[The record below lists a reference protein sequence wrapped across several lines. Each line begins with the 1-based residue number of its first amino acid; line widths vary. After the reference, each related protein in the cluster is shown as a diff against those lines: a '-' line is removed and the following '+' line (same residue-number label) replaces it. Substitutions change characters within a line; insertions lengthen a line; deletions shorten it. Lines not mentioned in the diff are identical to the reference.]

1 MCTASMTIM
10 QWDRAKKKKKLNI
23 NYFRGKHTT
32 IQNTGEKRPN
42 KRKKEYHADSDSE
55 LVVPHDNAWSIKHG
69 EDDVRATSDFRPHNE
84 STCMLALTEEPP
96 FVSAWCVAQSLTV
109 FVVSHH
115 GMEANSGRHARVAIV
130 RLRLV
135 N

>member
-1 MCTASMTIM
+1 MP
-10 QWDRAKKKKKLNI
+10 K
-23 NYFRGKHTT
+23 
-32 IQNTGEKRPN
+32 

-55 LVVPHDNAWSIKHG
+55 LVVPHDSAWSIKHG
-69 EDDVRATSDFRPHNE
+69 EDDVHATSDFRPHNE
-84 STCMLALTEEPP
+84 STCMLAQ
-96 FVSAWCVAQSLTV
+96 SQCWCMAQSLTV